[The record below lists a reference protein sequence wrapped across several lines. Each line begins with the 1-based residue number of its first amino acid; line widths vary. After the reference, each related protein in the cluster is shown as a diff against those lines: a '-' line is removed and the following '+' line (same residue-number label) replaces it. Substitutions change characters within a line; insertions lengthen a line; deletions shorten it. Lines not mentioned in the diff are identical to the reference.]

1 MEVCLPEPGWRAL
14 LGRDELLEL
23 GHALRSDGRRTTNLL
38 IGNRRISDAAEAGLL
53 CTRSDDPGGVI
64 LFEDRGARRVYFIQT
79 SADAAVAALGDGSA
93 AFGRDTV
100 ADVTGRDGQFAI
112 FDDIFLRSGFRF
124 YKCFRRM
131 SRRPAEV
138 GLIDESAVRALKAES
153 DVSAVHAMIDAVF
166 DPLAEF
172 MPDVAEL
179 QALLHCGGI
188 LVAMGH
194 AGALGGFLAYETI
207 GATSLLRYVAV
218 DPEERGKG
226 IGGQLIARYL
236 HDTQQALRHDLWV
249 WERNEAAIKH
259 YVANGFAF
267 TGQCN
272 MIYRF
277 EE

>member
-1 MEVCLPEPGWRAL
+1 MEVCLPDPRWRAL
-14 LGRDELLEL
+14 RGRDELFEL

-53 CTRSDDPGGVI
+53 RTRSDDPGGVI
-64 LFEDRGARRVYFIQT
+64 IFEDRGARRVYFVQA
-79 SADAAVAALGDGSA
+79 SADAAVAALTDGGA
-93 AFGRDTV
+93 AFGGHTV

-138 GLIDESAVRALKAES
+138 GSL
-153 DVSAVHAMIDAVF
+153 DVSAVCALNAGSDVTAVHSMIDAVF

-179 QALLHCGGI
+179 NELLHRGGI
-188 LVAMGH
+188 LVAMGD
-194 AGALGGFLAYETI
+194 AGALQGFLAYETI

-218 DPEERGKG
+218 DPGNRGKG

-236 HDTQQALRHDLWV
+236 HDTRQALRHDLWV

>member
-1 MEVCLPEPGWRAL
+1 MEVCLPESGWRAL
-14 LGRDELLEL
+14 GGRDELFEL
-23 GHALRSDGRRTTNLL
+23 SHALRSDGRRTTNLL

-53 CTRSDDPGGVI
+53 RTRFDDPGGVI
-64 LFEDRGARRVYFIQT
+64 VFEDRGARRVYFVQEST
-79 SADAAVAALGDGSA
+79 DAAVAALTDGSA
-93 AFGRDTV
+93 IFGRDTV

-131 SRRPAEV
+131 SRRPTEV
-138 GLIDESAVRALKAES
+138 GLIDVSAVRTLSAGS
-153 DVSAVHAMIDAVF
+153 DVTAVHAMINAVF

-179 QALLHCGGI
+179 DELLHRGGI
-188 LVAMGH
+188 LVATDY
-194 AGALGGFLAYETI
+194 AGALRGFLVHETI

-218 DPEERGKG
+218 DPECRGKG

-236 HDTQQALRHDLWV
+236 HDTKQALRHDLWV